1 MKISKMI
8 MMITMKMNNV
18 KYLVKQQ
25 NKFEDITDKN
35 ISELNKT
42 ARELNKQLI
51 FSSTVFIAL
60 FGVLVNS
67 KLALGTTT
75 KVLLISI
82 LIGVVVSII
91 FGIIQYFIDYYSFND
106 WVEINRKIVVGIKSL
121 GPNSEKDLD
130 NLIKIIRDGKKEKTS
145 ILFTKLQAIF
155 FVLSFILLIVL
166 FVRYL

>member
-1 MKISKMI
+1 
-8 MMITMKMNNV
+8 MKMNNV